1 MDALKRHKRFDGVN
15 IRLSISI
22 IIELFSSLFVG
33 LIILVTKSTF
43 AMAAG
48 PGEIPLNLVNR
59 QDPEIELNYS
69 IQASFNLTS
78 VSREVGKYQDRE
90 GDIIVLC
97 AVAI

>member
-1 MDALKRHKRFDGVN
+1 LNF
-15 IRLSISI
+15 
-22 IIELFSSLFVG
+22 FSSLFVV
-33 LIILVTKSTF
+33 LIVLTTKSTF

-78 VSREVGKYQDRE
+78 VSSGVGKYQDRE